1 MSNAKLLEYAKEMR
15 KLQDIKEQLSEELK
29 NINIRLDELRLKLI
43 PDLMAEED
51 IRNVTFEGIGRVQ
64 LAFDVYASI
73 KDKEKGYEWLRES
86 GYEDV
91 IKPYIQPST
100 FTALVKEA
108 MKKGESFPEEIFNI
122 SPFVRASIVKKV

>member
-51 IRNVTFEGIGRVQ
+51 IRNITFEGIGRVQ